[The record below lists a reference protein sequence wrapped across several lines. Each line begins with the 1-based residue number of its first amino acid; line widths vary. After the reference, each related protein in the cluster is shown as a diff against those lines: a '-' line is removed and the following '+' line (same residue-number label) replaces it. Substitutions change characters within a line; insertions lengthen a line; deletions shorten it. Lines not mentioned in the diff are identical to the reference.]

1 MSDDRPE
8 ATPPDL
14 EDEALDR
21 QLAELGQLGDDTP
34 ADPARL
40 DEIAAEKLRR
50 GTLSDDER
58 AKLLQTL
65 ADDASARAAWI
76 EGAGEGLP
84 LDDAQVDRIADAVLA
99 RRRDEGLTQ
108 RRSRLRASRV
118 APWLALAAAVIA
130 VAVVLP
136 RLWTRPGPMPPPYG
150 IELSGQLK
158 EVRGDEVPEGVPA
171 YNADS
176 TIEIVLRP
184 PEGVPVTVGPQ
195 VIPIAVDPE
204 GHPTVIEDPE
214 AFELS
219 QRQGIIRIRGPARNV
234 AGTQTGTWRLVCVLS
249 SRERPPA
256 LGPLERRAA
265 RSVADGVEDGSYE
278 WPGGLRAVVT
288 TFAYVP

>member
-1 MSDDRPE
+1 MSDDRPGV
-8 ATPPDL
+8 TPPDP

-34 ADPARL
+34 ADPSRL
-40 DEIAAEKLRR
+40 DQLAAEKLRR
-50 GTLSDDER
+50 GTLSDDDRDEFIE
-58 AKLLQTL
+58 AL
-65 ADDASARAAWI
+65 ASDAAARAAWA
-76 EGAGEGLP
+76 EDAGDRLP

-108 RRSRLRASRV
+108 GRSRFRASRI
-118 APWLALAAAVIA
+118 APWLALAAAVVAIA
-130 VAVVLP
+130 AVLP
-136 RLWTRPGPMPPPYG
+136 RIWTRPGPLPPPYG

-158 EVRGDEVPEGVPA
+158 EARGDEVPEGVPA
-171 YNADS
+171 YDANS
-176 TIEIVLRP
+176 TMEIVLRP
-184 PEGVPVTVGPQ
+184 AEGADVTGGLQ

-204 GHPTVIEDPE
+204 GHSTVIEDRE
-214 AFELS
+214 AFQLQ
-219 QRQGIIRIRGPARNV
+219 QRQGVIRIRGPARNV

-265 RSVADGVEDGSYE
+265 QSVADGVADGSYE